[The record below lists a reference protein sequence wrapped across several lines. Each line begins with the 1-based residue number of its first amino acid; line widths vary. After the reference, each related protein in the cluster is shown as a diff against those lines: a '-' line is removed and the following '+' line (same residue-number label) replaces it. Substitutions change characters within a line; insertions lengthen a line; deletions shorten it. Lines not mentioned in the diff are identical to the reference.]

1 MMIQLNN
8 LKGDIMK
15 NVIRVLIP
23 VDGSKQSLTAVRY
36 VGNILKPK
44 NARVV
49 LFYVDSELPE
59 SFWDLEKNPE
69 FRSKLAPVKA
79 WAAQRKQLVSDSM
92 TKASKILIND
102 GFPAEALSTKM
113 QGRKIGIARDI
124 LQEANT
130 GEYRAVVVGRTGI
143 SNAKGIVLGSVANK
157 LIGNLV
163 EMPLIII
170 GGKPNT
176 NKFLIA
182 FDGSK
187 GSMKCVTTAGAML
200 NNTDSEIMICHV
212 IRSLGIEQQSLSDI
226 PISEL
231 EKDWT
236 EANIKKIKPAME
248 EAKKKLI
255 AAGINPSKISEKIL
269 TDKASRAGSIIA
281 EAREGG
287 YGTIILGRRG
297 LSATQEY
304 FIGRVSRKILHMAKK
319 FAVWVV
325 N

>member
-1 MMIQLNN
+1 
-8 LKGDIMK
+8 MK
-15 NVIRVLIP
+15 NVIKVLIP

-36 VGNILKPK
+36 VGSVLKPK
-44 NARVV
+44 NAKVV

-79 WAAQRKQLVSDSM
+79 WAAQRKQLVNDSM
-92 TKASKILIND
+92 KKASKILINA
-102 GFPAEALSTKM
+102 GFPAEAVSTKI
-113 QGRKIGIARDI
+113 QVRKIGIARDI
-124 LQEANT
+124 LQEANA
-130 GEYRAVVVGRTGI
+130 EDYKAVIVGRTGV

-163 EMPLIII
+163 EMPLVVI

-176 NKFLIA
+176 DKFLIA

-187 GSMKCVTTAGAML
+187 GSMKCVAIVGAML

-231 EKDWT
+231 ETDWNET
-236 EANIKKIKPAME
+236 NIKKIKPAME
-248 EAKKKLI
+248 EARRKLI

-269 TDKASRAGSIIA
+269 TDRASRAGSIIA

-287 YGTIILGRRG
+287 YGTIVLGRRG

>member
-1 MMIQLNN
+1 
-8 LKGDIMK
+8 MK

>member
-1 MMIQLNN
+1 
-8 LKGDIMK
+8 MK
-15 NVIRVLIP
+15 NVNRILIP
-23 VDGSKQSLTAVRY
+23 FDGSKQSLAAVRY
-36 VGNILKPK
+36 VGSVLKPK
-44 NARVV
+44 NVKVV
-49 LFYVDSELPE
+49 FFYVDSELPE
-59 SFWDLEKNPE
+59 SFWDLEKNPD

-79 WAAQRKQLVSDSM
+79 WAEQRKQLVDDSM
-92 TKASKILIND
+92 KKASKILIND
-102 GFPAEALSTKM
+102 GFQAEALSTKI

-124 LQEANT
+124 LQEAT
-130 GEYRAVVVGRTGI
+130 SGEYKAVIVGRTGI
-143 SNAKGIVLGSVANK
+143 SSAKGIVLGSVANK

-163 EMPLIII
+163 GMPLVVI

-176 NKFLIA
+176 KKFLIA

-187 GSMKCVTTAGAML
+187 GSMKCVTTVGAML
-200 NNTDSEIMICHV
+200 TNTDSEIMICHV
-212 IRSLGIEQQSLSDI
+212 IRSLGIEQQSLNEI

-248 EAKKKLI
+248 EAKRRLI
-255 AAGINPSKISEKIL
+255 SAGIDPSKITGKIL
-269 TDKASRAGSIIA
+269 TDQDSRAGSIIA
-281 EAREGG
+281 EAKNGG
-287 YGTIILGRRG
+287 YGTIVIGRRG

>member
-1 MMIQLNN
+1 
-8 LKGDIMK
+8 MK
-15 NVIRVLIP
+15 TAAKILIP
-23 VDGSKQSLTAVRY
+23 VDGSKQALTAVRY
-36 VGNILKPK
+36 VGSVLKPK

-79 WAAQRKQLVSDSM
+79 WAAQRKQLVTDSM
-92 TKASKILIND
+92 EKARKILINA
-102 GFPAEALSTKM
+102 GFSPEALSIKI
-113 QGRKIGIARDI
+113 QGRKVGIARDI
-124 LQEANT
+124 LQEANS
-130 GEYRAVVVGRTGI
+130 GEYRAVIVGRTGV
-143 SNAKGIVLGSVANK
+143 SNVKGIVLGSVANK
-157 LIGNLV
+157 LMGNLT
-163 EMPLIII
+163 EMPLVIV

-176 NKFLIA
+176 DKFLLA

-187 GSMKCVTTAGAML
+187 NSMKCASVAGTML

-212 IRSLGIEQQSLSDI
+212 IRSLGIEQQSLSEI
-226 PISEL
+226 PISTL
-231 EKDWT
+231 QNDWT

-255 AAGINPSKISEKIL
+255 SAGIDPSRISEEIL

-287 YGTIILGRRG
+287 YGTIIVGRRG

-304 FIGRVSRKILHMAKK
+304 FIGRVSRKVIHMAKK

>member
-1 MMIQLNN
+1 
-8 LKGDIMK
+8 MK
-15 NVIRVLIP
+15 SVNKILIP

-36 VGNILKPK
+36 VGSILKPK
-44 NARVV
+44 NAKVV
-49 LFYVDSELPE
+49 FFYVDSELPE
-59 SFWDLEKNPE
+59 SFWDLEKNPD

-92 TKASKILIND
+92 EKAGKILINA
-102 GFPAEALSTKM
+102 GFQAEALSTKI
-113 QGRKIGIARDI
+113 QGRKAGIARDI
-124 LQEANT
+124 LQEAT
-130 GEYRAVVVGRTGI
+130 SGEYKAVIVGRTGV
-143 SNAKGIVLGSVANK
+143 SNAKGIVLGSVASK

-163 EMPLIII
+163 DMPLVVI

-176 NKFLIA
+176 DKFLIA

-187 GSMKCVTTAGAML
+187 GSMKCVTTVGAML
-200 NNTDSEIMICHV
+200 NNTDSEIVICHV
-212 IRSLGIEQQSLSDI
+212 IRSLGIEQQSLSEI

-231 EKDWT
+231 ETDWT
-236 EANIKKIKPAME
+236 EANVNKIKPAME
-248 EAKKKLI
+248 EAKRKLI
-255 AAGINPSKISEKIL
+255 SAGINPSRISEKIL
-269 TDKASRAGSIIA
+269 TNKASRAGSIIA

-287 YGTIILGRRG
+287 YGTIVLGRRG

-304 FIGRVSRKILHMAKK
+304 FIGRVSRKVLHMAKK